1 MKKLILALAMGAL
14 AVTASA
20 QDKELKVAID
30 PTYEP
35 FTFKTADGKPT
46 GFDVDIANAVCE
58 HLKRTLAAIGPP
70 TPLRLLTHHA
80 NWVG

>member
-1 MKKLILALAMGAL
+1 MKKLILAVALGAV
-14 AVTASA
+14 AFAASA

-46 GFDVDIANAVCE
+46 GFDVDIANALCE
-58 HLKRTLAAIGPP
+58 QIKRK
-70 TPLRLLTHHA
+70 
-80 NWVG
+80 